1 VELLLSKERDKNWE
15 KQVYWLDKITNLLH
29 HHADCLIDEVH
40 QGLWLKKKLN
50 YTSGEPIPLDPT
62 IIKNSTALYGF
73 IDPQFIKD
81 APHFD
86 SDYDWTPFK
95 KELATKLVKESNS
108 PLRQFAAKAALS
120 YGAKVEDELIAYI
133 MGVSKTMSEVVA
145 NATPQEKELLAF
157 LKQQVSTLLPETLHQ
172 KVNVRYGAT
181 KEAGLGPVAYTL
193 AIPYGGN
200 DNPNEGSR
208 FGNEL
213 EAINYTIQMMLIK
226 GISEELFKQRIAI
239 WQAVARQELF
249 QNPIFKNLDETPTAQ
264 AFFNLEE
271 NSGVEKKEWL
281 TLSKVNID
289 DPVQMAALY
298 KRHQYNRTLAFS
310 LLQERSLKQIHH
322 DGAIIHSDSFN
333 HIDIYRSSQGVSGTP
348 GNHTTFHQRLHFD
361 VKSSLGSDGYI
372 IEVLRNKN
380 TQVSSLEYTNAA
392 QFIETALTNS
402 KSPNLV
408 RAIVDVNATFTGVTN
423 FQVAKEIA
431 LFINKKPTNHF
442 TKPIKHVLYFNDAQ
456 ILCALDVN

>member
-1 VELLLSKERDKNWE
+1 FTEVMTNRRYMVTTGDSIQSLELKYVELLLSKERDKNWE

-81 APHFD
+81 APNFD
-86 SDYDWTPFK
+86 INYDWTPFK

-108 PLRQFAAKAALS
+108 PLQQFVSKAAVS
-120 YGAKVEDELIAYI
+120 YKRNVDKELIDYI
-133 MGVSKTMSEVVA
+133 MGVSDTISEVVA

-181 KEAGLGPVAYTL
+181 KEAGLSPVEYTL

-226 GISEELFKQRIAI
+226 GISEELFKQRIAE

-249 QNPIFKNLDETPTAQ
+249 QNPMFKNIDDTSVAKGFAL
-264 AFFNLEE
+264 LEE
-271 NSGVEKKEWL
+271 NSGIAKEQRL

-298 KRHQYNRTLAFS
+298 KRHQY
-310 LLQERSLKQIHH
+310 
-322 DGAIIHSDSFN
+322 
-333 HIDIYRSSQGVSGTP
+333 
-348 GNHTTFHQRLHFD
+348 
-361 VKSSLGSDGYI
+361 
-372 IEVLRNKN
+372 
-380 TQVSSLEYTNAA
+380 
-392 QFIETALTNS
+392 
-402 KSPNLV
+402 
-408 RAIVDVNATFTGVTN
+408 
-423 FQVAKEIA
+423 
-431 LFINKKPTNHF
+431 
-442 TKPIKHVLYFNDAQ
+442 
-456 ILCALDVN
+456 